1 MKYFY
6 KILFTSFISL
16 LSIQLN
22 ASNLEFEGLNKLSF
36 EDIDNITSI
45 DLSKSKVTE
54 EEINT
59 IIKELFISDLIQD
72 VTYSKKNNKFIIY
85 LSENKIIKN
94 IFLMEIFG

>member
-72 VTYSKKNNKFIIY
+72 VTYSEKNNKFIIY

-94 IFLMEIFG
+94 IFF